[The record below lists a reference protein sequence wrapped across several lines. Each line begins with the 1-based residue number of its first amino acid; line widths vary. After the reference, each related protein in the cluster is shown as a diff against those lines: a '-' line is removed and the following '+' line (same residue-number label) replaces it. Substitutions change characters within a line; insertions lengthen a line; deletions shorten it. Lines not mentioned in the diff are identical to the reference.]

1 MDKEKT
7 KGTPSKR
14 RTASATKAAPKGK
27 APVKK
32 RREEPQKSPRGKAA
46 PKRSAAPAAPKHRSV
61 RATPKPQ
68 RPTAPA
74 QPAPEVVYTPGKPF
88 NKGRLV
94 LLLCIVVAVVLAFSS
109 GIAIFFKVEVI
120 TVSGSDK
127 YDVWTV
133 KEASGIELGD
143 NLLSFGKA
151 KAAGK
156 IKTALPYVQSV
167 RIGIKLPDTVNIEIK
182 ELDVVYTIKD
192 AVEQWWLITSDGR
205 VVDKADLVASGD
217 YTQILGVKLMTP
229 VAGQQAVAHEE
240 AVASTETTGSLELGT
255 LPPVVTASD
264 RLKTALNILQYMED
278 CGIIGEAL
286 YVDVAELGD
295 IELKYG
301 SRFTVKLGDTTQL
314 FYKIKCMDA
323 AINGKDESNLLKDYD
338 SGVLDISFTIKED
351 QVIYQP
357 TEE

>member
-68 RPTAPA
+68 RLTAPA

-151 KAAGK
+151 
-156 IKTALPYVQSV
+156 
-167 RIGIKLPDTVNIEIK
+167 
-182 ELDVVYTIKD
+182 
-192 AVEQWWLITSDGR
+192 
-205 VVDKADLVASGD
+205 
-217 YTQILGVKLMTP
+217 
-229 VAGQQAVAHEE
+229 
-240 AVASTETTGSLELGT
+240 
-255 LPPVVTASD
+255 
-264 RLKTALNILQYMED
+264 
-278 CGIIGEAL
+278 
-286 YVDVAELGD
+286 
-295 IELKYG
+295 
-301 SRFTVKLGDTTQL
+301 
-314 FYKIKCMDA
+314 
-323 AINGKDESNLLKDYD
+323 
-338 SGVLDISFTIKED
+338 
-351 QVIYQP
+351 
-357 TEE
+357 